1 MQKYV
6 KQQIRRIYGI
16 SALEALHIA
25 GASWVALLAARG
37 FSVFEIGILESIF
50 HMVSMCFE
58 IPSGAVADA
67 FGRKRTMAA
76 SEVLMIL
83 SILGM
88 LCSDTFWSVA
98 AAIGISA
105 LSYNMASGTRE
116 ALAYD
121 TLKENG
127 QEQEYDRFAS
137 MEMVIYRLGS
147 ATAVLCAGLALILG
161 YRWAYLLDLGMRS
174 ICLLLALGLR
184 EPKLKEK
191 EERNGNA
198 KKDKAREGED
208 SKKDSKKDSKSSE
221 SVSEKLK
228 NCVVES
234 LGFLRSHPEAV
245 GIIALNSVVGAVA
258 TLLLFFLQARLP
270 VYGLKT
276 GLLGPAL
283 FFMSVGAACGAK
295 AITFFRKKGYKSIAV
310 ISICGV
316 LAAFGILY
324 TKQPYLICL
333 GGFLAAFSDD
343 FLEVRTDVLL
353 NEKIPSAQ
361 RATLISVCSFAFSV
375 VMIFLSP
382 LISRV
387 IP

>member
-6 KQQIRRIYGI
+6 KQQIRTIYGI

-50 HMVSMCFE
+50 HVVSMCFE

-88 LCSDTFWSVA
+88 LCSGTFWSVA

-147 ATAVLCAGLALILG
+147 ATAVFCAGLALILG
-161 YRWAYLLDLGMRS
+161 YRRAYLLDLGMRS
-174 ICLLLALGLR
+174 VCLLLTLGLR

-198 KKDKAREGED
+198 KQDAEREGEV
-208 SKKDSKKDSKSSE
+208 SKSSE

-234 LGFLRSHPEAV
+234 LRFLRSHPETI
-245 GIIALNSVVGAVA
+245 GIIALNSLIGAVA

>member
-6 KQQIRRIYGI
+6 KQQIRTIYGI

-50 HMVSMCFE
+50 HVVSMCFE

-88 LCSDTFWSVA
+88 LCSGTFWSVA
-98 AAIGISA
+98 ASIGISA

-147 ATAVLCAGLALILG
+147 ATAVFCAGLALILG
-161 YRWAYLLDLGMRS
+161 YRRAYLLDLGMRS
-174 ICLLLALGLR
+174 VCLLLTLGLR

-198 KKDKAREGED
+198 KQDAERKGE
-208 SKKDSKKDSKSSE
+208 DSKSSE

-234 LGFLRSHPEAV
+234 LRFLRSHPETI
-245 GIIALNSVVGAVA
+245 GIIALNSLIGAVA

-316 LAAFGILY
+316 LAAFCILY

>member
-6 KQQIRRIYGI
+6 KKQIRTIYGI

-50 HMVSMCFE
+50 HVVSMCFE

-83 SILGM
+83 SILCM
-88 LCSDTFWSVA
+88 LCSGTFWSVA
-98 AAIGISA
+98 AAIRISA

-147 ATAVLCAGLALILG
+147 ATAVFCAGLALILG
-161 YRWAYLLDLGMRS
+161 YRRAYLLDLGMRS
-174 ICLLLALGLR
+174 VCLLLTLGLR

-198 KKDKAREGED
+198 KQDAERKGE
-208 SKKDSKKDSKSSE
+208 DSKSSE

-234 LGFLRSHPEAV
+234 LRFLRSHPETI
-245 GIIALNSVVGAVA
+245 GIIALNSLIGAVA

>member
-6 KQQIRRIYGI
+6 KKQIRTIYGI

-50 HMVSMCFE
+50 HVVSMCFE

-147 ATAVLCAGLALILG
+147 ATAVFCAGLALILG
-161 YRWAYLLDLGMRS
+161 YRRAYLLDLGMRS
-174 ICLLLALGLR
+174 VCLLLTLGLR

-198 KKDKAREGED
+198 KQDAEREGEV
-208 SKKDSKKDSKSSE
+208 SKSSE

-234 LGFLRSHPEAV
+234 LRFLRSHPETI
-245 GIIALNSVVGAVA
+245 GIIALNSLIGAVA

>member
-6 KQQIRRIYGI
+6 KQQIRTIYGI

-50 HMVSMCFE
+50 HVVSMCFE

-88 LCSDTFWSVA
+88 LCSGTFWSVA

-147 ATAVLCAGLALILG
+147 ATAVFCAGLALILG
-161 YRWAYLLDLGMRS
+161 YRRAYLLDLGMRS
-174 ICLLLALGLR
+174 VCLLLTLGLR

-198 KKDKAREGED
+198 KQDAERKGE
-208 SKKDSKKDSKSSE
+208 DSKSSE

-234 LGFLRSHPEAV
+234 LRFLRSHPETI
-245 GIIALNSVVGAVA
+245 GIIALNSLIGAVA

-324 TKQPYLICL
+324 TKQPYMICL

>member
-6 KQQIRRIYGI
+6 KQQIRTIYGI

-50 HMVSMCFE
+50 HVVSMCFE

-98 AAIGISA
+98 ASIGISA

-147 ATAVLCAGLALILG
+147 ATAVFCAGLALILG
-161 YRWAYLLDLGMRS
+161 YRRAYLLDLGMRS
-174 ICLLLALGLR
+174 VCLLLTLGLR

-198 KKDKAREGED
+198 KQDAERKGE
-208 SKKDSKKDSKSSE
+208 DSKSSE

-234 LGFLRSHPEAV
+234 LRFLRSHPETI
-245 GIIALNSVVGAVA
+245 GIIALNSLIGAVA

-382 LISRV
+382 LISQFMAN
-387 IP
+387 

>member
-6 KQQIRRIYGI
+6 KQQIRTIYGI
-16 SALEALHIA
+16 SALEALQIA

-50 HMVSMCFE
+50 HVVSMCFE

-88 LCSDTFWSVA
+88 LCSGTFWTVA
-98 AAIGISA
+98 VAIGISA

-147 ATAVLCAGLALILG
+147 ATAVFCAGLALILG
-161 YRWAYLLDLGMRS
+161 YRRAYLLDLGMRS
-174 ICLLLALGLR
+174 VCLLLTLGLR

-198 KKDKAREGED
+198 KQDAERKGE
-208 SKKDSKKDSKSSE
+208 DSKSSE

-234 LGFLRSHPEAV
+234 LRFLRSHPETI
-245 GIIALNSVVGAVA
+245 GIIALNSLIGAVA

-343 FLEVRTDVLL
+343 FLEVMTDVLL

>member
-50 HMVSMCFE
+50 HVVSMCFE

-67 FGRKRTMAA
+67 FGRKRTMVA

-98 AAIGISA
+98 AAIGIRA

-147 ATAVLCAGLALILG
+147 ATAVFCAGLALILG
-161 YRWAYLLDLGMRS
+161 YRRAYLLDLGMRS
-174 ICLLLALGLR
+174 VCLLLTLGLR

-198 KKDKAREGED
+198 KQDAEREGEV
-208 SKKDSKKDSKSSE
+208 SKSSE

-234 LGFLRSHPEAV
+234 LRFLRSHPETI
-245 GIIALNSVVGAVA
+245 GIIALNSLIGAVA

>member
-6 KQQIRRIYGI
+6 KQQIRTIYGI

-50 HMVSMCFE
+50 HVVSMCFE

-147 ATAVLCAGLALILG
+147 ATAVFCAGLALILG
-161 YRWAYLLDLGMRS
+161 YRRAYLLDLGMRS
-174 ICLLLALGLR
+174 VCLLLTLGLR

-198 KKDKAREGED
+198 KQDAEREGEV
-208 SKKDSKKDSKSSE
+208 SKSSE

-234 LGFLRSHPEAV
+234 LRFLRSHPETI
-245 GIIALNSVVGAVA
+245 GIIALNSLIGAVA

-324 TKQPYLICL
+324 TKEPYLICL

-382 LISRV
+382 LISRF
-387 IP
+387 IPK

>member
-50 HMVSMCFE
+50 HVVSMCFE

-76 SEVLMIL
+76 GEVLMIL

-184 EPKLKEK
+184 EPKLEEK
-191 EERNGNA
+191 EEKNRNA
-198 KKDKAREGED
+198 KKDKAREGE
-208 SKKDSKKDSKSSE
+208 DSKKDSKSSE

-234 LGFLRSHPEAV
+234 LRFLRSHPETI
-245 GIIALNSVVGAVA
+245 GIIALNSLIGAVA

>member
-50 HMVSMCFE
+50 HVVSMCFE

-67 FGRKRTMAA
+67 FGRKRTMVA

-98 AAIGISA
+98 AAIGIRA

-147 ATAVLCAGLALILG
+147 ATAVFCAGLALILG
-161 YRWAYLLDLGMRS
+161 YRRAYLLDLGMRS
-174 ICLLLALGLR
+174 VCLLLTLGLR

-198 KKDKAREGED
+198 KQDAEREGEV
-208 SKKDSKKDSKSSE
+208 SKSSE

-270 VYGLKT
+270 VYGLET

-382 LISRV
+382 LISQLMAK
-387 IP
+387 

>member
-50 HMVSMCFE
+50 HVVSMCFE

-88 LCSDTFWSVA
+88 LCSDTFWTVA

-147 ATAVLCAGLALILG
+147 ATAVFCAGLALILG
-161 YRWAYLLDLGMRS
+161 YRRAYLLDLGMRS
-174 ICLLLALGLR
+174 VCLLLTLGLR

-198 KKDKAREGED
+198 KQDAERKGE
-208 SKKDSKKDSKSSE
+208 DSKSSE

-234 LGFLRSHPEAV
+234 LRFLRSHPETI
-245 GIIALNSVVGAVA
+245 GIIALNSLIGAVA

>member
-6 KQQIRRIYGI
+6 KKQIRTIYGI

-37 FSVFEIGILESIF
+37 FSGFEIGILESIF
-50 HMVSMCFE
+50 HVVSMCFE

-147 ATAVLCAGLALILG
+147 ATAVFCAGLALILG
-161 YRWAYLLDLGMRS
+161 YRRAYLLDLGMRS
-174 ICLLLALGLR
+174 VCLLLTLGLR

-198 KKDKAREGED
+198 KQDAEREGEV
-208 SKKDSKKDSKSSE
+208 SKSSE

-234 LGFLRSHPEAV
+234 LRFLRSHPETI
-245 GIIALNSVVGAVA
+245 GIIALNSLIGAVA

>member
-25 GASWVALLAARG
+25 GASWVALLALRG

-58 IPSGAVADA
+58 IPSGVVADT
-67 FGRKRTMAA
+67 FGRKKTIVA

-208 SKKDSKKDSKSSE
+208 SKKDSKSSE

-234 LGFLRSHPEAV
+234 LGFLRSHPETI
-245 GIIALNSVVGAVA
+245 GIIALNSLIGAVA

-361 RATLISVCSFAFSV
+361 RTTLISVCSFAFSV

>member
-6 KQQIRRIYGI
+6 KQQIRTIYGI
-16 SALEALHIA
+16 SALETLHIA

-50 HMVSMCFE
+50 HVVSMCFE

-147 ATAVLCAGLALILG
+147 ATAVFCAGLALILG
-161 YRWAYLLDLGMRS
+161 YRRAYLLDLGMRS
-174 ICLLLALGLR
+174 VCLLLTLGLR

-198 KKDKAREGED
+198 KQDAEREGEV
-208 SKKDSKKDSKSSE
+208 SKSSE

-234 LGFLRSHPEAV
+234 LRFLRSHPETI
-245 GIIALNSVVGAVA
+245 GIIALNSLIGAVA

>member
-6 KQQIRRIYGI
+6 KQQIRTIYGI

-50 HMVSMCFE
+50 HVVSMCFE

-98 AAIGISA
+98 ASIGISA
-105 LSYNMASGTRE
+105 LSYNRASGTRE

-147 ATAVLCAGLALILG
+147 ATAV
-161 YRWAYLLDLGMRS
+161 
-174 ICLLLALGLR
+174 
-184 EPKLKEK
+184 
-191 EERNGNA
+191 
-198 KKDKAREGED
+198 
-208 SKKDSKKDSKSSE
+208 
-221 SVSEKLK
+221 
-228 NCVVES
+228 
-234 LGFLRSHPEAV
+234 
-245 GIIALNSVVGAVA
+245 
-258 TLLLFFLQARLP
+258 FF
-270 VYGLKT
+270 
-276 GLLGPAL
+276 
-283 FFMSVGAACGAK
+283 
-295 AITFFRKKGYKSIAV
+295 SIA
-310 ISICGV
+310 
-316 LAAFGILY
+316 
-324 TKQPYLICL
+324 
-333 GGFLAAFSDD
+333 
-343 FLEVRTDVLL
+343 RTVA
-353 NEKIPSAQ
+353 PS
-361 RATLISVCSFAFSV
+361 
-375 VMIFLSP
+375 
-382 LISRV
+382 
-387 IP
+387 

>member
-6 KQQIRRIYGI
+6 KKQIRTIYGI

-50 HMVSMCFE
+50 HVVSMCFE

-83 SILGM
+83 SILCM
-88 LCSDTFWSVA
+88 LCSGTFWTVA
-98 AAIGISA
+98 VAIGISA

-147 ATAVLCAGLALILG
+147 ATAVFCAGLALILG
-161 YRWAYLLDLGMRS
+161 YRRAYLLDLGMRS
-174 ICLLLALGLR
+174 VCLLLTLGLR

-198 KKDKAREGED
+198 KQDAERKGE
-208 SKKDSKKDSKSSE
+208 DSKSSE

-234 LGFLRSHPEAV
+234 LRFLRSHPETI
-245 GIIALNSVVGAVA
+245 GIIALNSLIGAVA

-382 LISRV
+382 LISQFMAN
-387 IP
+387 

>member
-6 KQQIRRIYGI
+6 KKQIRTIYGI

-58 IPSGAVADA
+58 IPSGVVADT
-67 FGRKRTMAA
+67 FGRKKTIVA

-161 YRWAYLLDLGMRS
+161 YRRAYLLDLGMRS
-174 ICLLLALGLR
+174 VCLLLTLGLR

-198 KKDKAREGED
+198 KQDAEREGEV
-208 SKKDSKKDSKSSE
+208 SKKDSKSSE

>member
-6 KQQIRRIYGI
+6 KKQIRTIYGI

-50 HMVSMCFE
+50 HVVSMCFE

-88 LCSDTFWSVA
+88 LCSGTFWSVA

-147 ATAVLCAGLALILG
+147 ATAVFCAGLALILG
-161 YRWAYLLDLGMRS
+161 YRRAYLLDLGMRS

-198 KKDKAREGED
+198 KKDKAREGE
-208 SKKDSKKDSKSSE
+208 DSKKDSKSSE

>member
-58 IPSGAVADA
+58 IPSGVVADT
-67 FGRKRTMAA
+67 FGRKKTIVA

-147 ATAVLCAGLALILG
+147 ATAVFCAGLALILG
-161 YRWAYLLDLGMRS
+161 YRRAYLLDLGMRS
-174 ICLLLALGLR
+174 VCLLLTLGLR

-198 KKDKAREGED
+198 KQDAEREGEV
-208 SKKDSKKDSKSSE
+208 SKKDSKSSE

>member
-6 KQQIRRIYGI
+6 KKQIRTIYGI

-50 HMVSMCFE
+50 HVVSMCFE

-88 LCSDTFWSVA
+88 LCSGTFWTVA
-98 AAIGISA
+98 VAIGISA

-147 ATAVLCAGLALILG
+147 ATAVFCAGLALILG
-161 YRWAYLLDLGMRS
+161 YRRAYLLDLGMRS
-174 ICLLLALGLR
+174 MCLLLTLGLR

-198 KKDKAREGED
+198 KQDAERKGE
-208 SKKDSKKDSKSSE
+208 DSKSSE

>member
-6 KQQIRRIYGI
+6 KKQIRTIYGI

-50 HMVSMCFE
+50 HVVSMCFE

-83 SILGM
+83 SILCM
-88 LCSDTFWSVA
+88 LCSGTFWTVA
-98 AAIGISA
+98 VAIGISA

-147 ATAVLCAGLALILG
+147 ATAVFCAGLALILG
-161 YRWAYLLDLGMRS
+161 YRRAYLLDLGMRS
-174 ICLLLALGLR
+174 VCLLLTLGLR

-198 KKDKAREGED
+198 KQDAERKGE
-208 SKKDSKKDSKSSE
+208 DSKSSE

-234 LGFLRSHPEAV
+234 LRFLRSHPETI
-245 GIIALNSVVGAVA
+245 GIIALNSLIGAVA

>member
-50 HMVSMCFE
+50 HVVSMCFE

-98 AAIGISA
+98 AAIVISA

-147 ATAVLCAGLALILG
+147 ATAVFCAGLALILG
-161 YRWAYLLDLGMRS
+161 YRRAYLLDLGMRS
-174 ICLLLALGLR
+174 VCLLLTLGLR

-198 KKDKAREGED
+198 KQDAERKGE
-208 SKKDSKKDSKSSE
+208 DSKSSE

-234 LGFLRSHPEAV
+234 LRFLRSHPETI
-245 GIIALNSVVGAVA
+245 GIIALNSLIGAVA

>member
-25 GASWVALLAARG
+25 GASWVTLLAARG

-50 HMVSMCFE
+50 HVVSMCFE

-67 FGRKRTMAA
+67 FGRKRTMVA

-88 LCSDTFWSVA
+88 LCSGTFWTVA
-98 AAIGISA
+98 VAIGISA

-147 ATAVLCAGLALILG
+147 ATAVFCAGLALILG
-161 YRWAYLLDLGMRS
+161 YRRAYLLDLGMRS
-174 ICLLLALGLR
+174 VCLLLTLGLR
-184 EPKLKEK
+184 EPQLE
-191 EERNGNA
+191 
-198 KKDKAREGED
+198 EGEG
-208 SKKDSKKDSKSSE
+208 KSSE
-221 SVSEKLK
+221 AIGARLK
-228 NCVVES
+228 TCVVES
-234 LGFLRSHPEAV
+234 LRFLRSHPEAV

-295 AITFFRKKGYKSIAV
+295 AITFFRKKSYKGIAV

-324 TKQPYLICL
+324 TKQPYLICM

-343 FLEVRTDVLL
+343 FLEVRTDILL

>member
-25 GASWVALLAARG
+25 EASWVALLAARG

-50 HMVSMCFE
+50 HVVSMCFE

-147 ATAVLCAGLALILG
+147 ATAVFCAGLALILG
-161 YRWAYLLDLGMRS
+161 YRRAYLLDLGMRS
-174 ICLLLALGLR
+174 VCLLLTLGLR

-198 KKDKAREGED
+198 KQDAEREGEV
-208 SKKDSKKDSKSSE
+208 SKSSE

-234 LGFLRSHPEAV
+234 LRFLRSHPETI
-245 GIIALNSVVGAVA
+245 GIIALNSLIGAVA

>member
-50 HMVSMCFE
+50 HVVSMCFE

-147 ATAVLCAGLALILG
+147 ATAVFCAGLALILG
-161 YRWAYLLDLGMRS
+161 YRRAYLLDLGMRS
-174 ICLLLALGLR
+174 VCLLLTLGLR

-198 KKDKAREGED
+198 KQDAERKGE
-208 SKKDSKKDSKSSE
+208 DSKSSE

-234 LGFLRSHPEAV
+234 LRFLRSHPETI
-245 GIIALNSVVGAVA
+245 GIIALNSLIGAVA

>member
-6 KQQIRRIYGI
+6 KQQIRTIYGI

-50 HMVSMCFE
+50 HVVSMCFE

-147 ATAVLCAGLALILG
+147 ATAVFCAGLALILG
-161 YRWAYLLDLGMRS
+161 YRRAYLLDLGMRS
-174 ICLLLALGLR
+174 VCLLLTLGLR

-198 KKDKAREGED
+198 KQDAERKGE
-208 SKKDSKKDSKSSE
+208 DSKSSE

-234 LGFLRSHPEAV
+234 LRFLRSHPETI
-245 GIIALNSVVGAVA
+245 GIIALNSLIGAVA

>member
-6 KQQIRRIYGI
+6 KKQIRTIYGI

-50 HMVSMCFE
+50 HVVSMCFE

-147 ATAVLCAGLALILG
+147 ATAVFCAGLALILG
-161 YRWAYLLDLGMRS
+161 YRRAYLLDLGMRS
-174 ICLLLALGLR
+174 VCLLLTLGLR

-198 KKDKAREGED
+198 KQDAERKGE
-208 SKKDSKKDSKSSE
+208 DSKSSE

-234 LGFLRSHPEAV
+234 LRFLRSHPETI
-245 GIIALNSVVGAVA
+245 GIIALNSLIGAVA

-382 LISRV
+382 LISRFMAN
-387 IP
+387 

>member
-6 KQQIRRIYGI
+6 KQQIRTIYGI

-50 HMVSMCFE
+50 HVVSMCFE

-67 FGRKRTMAA
+67 FGRKRTMVA

-98 AAIGISA
+98 AAIGIRA

-147 ATAVLCAGLALILG
+147 ATAVFCAGLALILG
-161 YRWAYLLDLGMRS
+161 YRRAYLLDLGMRS
-174 ICLLLALGLR
+174 VCLLLTLGLR

-198 KKDKAREGED
+198 KQDAEREGEV
-208 SKKDSKKDSKSSE
+208 SKSSE

>member
-6 KQQIRRIYGI
+6 KQQIRTIYGI

-50 HMVSMCFE
+50 HVVSMCFE

-88 LCSDTFWSVA
+88 LCSGTFWTVA
-98 AAIGISA
+98 VAIGISA

-147 ATAVLCAGLALILG
+147 ATAVFCAGLALILG
-161 YRWAYLLDLGMRS
+161 YRRAYLLDLGMRS
-174 ICLLLALGLR
+174 VCLLLTLGLR

-198 KKDKAREGED
+198 KQDAEREGEV
-208 SKKDSKKDSKSSE
+208 SKSSE

-234 LGFLRSHPEAV
+234 LRFLRSHPETI
-245 GIIALNSVVGAVA
+245 GIIALNSLIGAVA

>member
-6 KQQIRRIYGI
+6 KQQIRTIYGI

-50 HMVSMCFE
+50 HVVSMCFE

-67 FGRKRTMAA
+67 FGRKRTMVA

-98 AAIGISA
+98 AAIGIRA

-147 ATAVLCAGLALILG
+147 ATAVFCAGLALILG
-161 YRWAYLLDLGMRS
+161 YRRAYLLDLGMRS
-174 ICLLLALGLR
+174 VCLLLTLGLR

-198 KKDKAREGED
+198 KQDAEREGEV
-208 SKKDSKKDSKSSE
+208 SKSSE

-276 GLLGPAL
+276 AVLGPAL

>member
-50 HMVSMCFE
+50 HVVSMCFE

-67 FGRKRTMAA
+67 FGRKRTMVA

-98 AAIGISA
+98 AAIGIRA

-147 ATAVLCAGLALILG
+147 ATAVFCAGLALILG
-161 YRWAYLLDLGMRS
+161 YRRAYLLDLGMRS
-174 ICLLLALGLR
+174 VCLLLTLGLR

-198 KKDKAREGED
+198 KQDAEREGEV
-208 SKKDSKKDSKSSE
+208 SKSSE

>member
-6 KQQIRRIYGI
+6 KKQIRTIYGI

-50 HMVSMCFE
+50 HVVSMCFE

-98 AAIGISA
+98 AAIVISA

-147 ATAVLCAGLALILG
+147 ATAVFCAGLALILG
-161 YRWAYLLDLGMRS
+161 YRRAYLLDLGMRS
-174 ICLLLALGLR
+174 VCLLLTLGLR

-198 KKDKAREGED
+198 KQDAERKGE
-208 SKKDSKKDSKSSE
+208 DSKSSE

-234 LGFLRSHPEAV
+234 LRFLRSHPETI
-245 GIIALNSVVGAVA
+245 GIIALNSLIGAVA

-382 LISRV
+382 LISQFMAN
-387 IP
+387 

>member
-6 KQQIRRIYGI
+6 KKQIRTIYGI

-50 HMVSMCFE
+50 HVVSMCFE

-88 LCSDTFWSVA
+88 LCSGTFWTVA

-147 ATAVLCAGLALILG
+147 ATAVFCAGLALILG
-161 YRWAYLLDLGMRS
+161 YRRAYLLDLGMRS
-174 ICLLLALGLR
+174 VCLLLTLGLR

-198 KKDKAREGED
+198 KQDAERKGE
-208 SKKDSKKDSKSSE
+208 DSKSSE

-234 LGFLRSHPEAV
+234 LRFLRSHPETI
-245 GIIALNSVVGAVA
+245 GIIALNSLIGAVA

>member
-50 HMVSMCFE
+50 HVVSMCFE

-67 FGRKRTMAA
+67 FGRKRTMVA

-98 AAIGISA
+98 AAIGIRA

-147 ATAVLCAGLALILG
+147 ATAVFCAGLALILG
-161 YRWAYLLDLGMRS
+161 YRRAYLLDLGMRS
-174 ICLLLALGLR
+174 VCLLLTLGLR

-198 KKDKAREGED
+198 KQDAEREGEV
-208 SKKDSKKDSKSSE
+208 SKSSE

-270 VYGLKT
+270 VYGLET